1 MLEDDRRTRGV
12 EFAFATKSRR
22 GDQWSPAG
30 VQCTPL
36 RCGAFFSLLGRGRRP
51 RRPAKK
57 QSNSVGAIHESP
69 VIETMNLHPLFLL
82 GIEAQKKKLGK
93 KKHAVMQGAALH
105 PLKKLFEKSF
115 FRIFKSFQAKKRG
128 FRLAFCI
135 CAFFVP
141 CRITYPYFFFLHAA
155 TTIPERVTS
164 ASTLGITIR
173 LLNISA
179 SSQTR
184 SLDASDPRKMN
195 PSASTE

>member
-1 MLEDDRRTRGV
+1 MLHSSIWNLGG
-12 EFAFATKSRR
+12 KS
-22 GDQWSPAG
+22 S
-30 VQCTPL
+30 TPL
-36 RCGAFFSLLGRGRRP
+36 CSAQDDTARHPRLRQKEKRRFRGRCP
-51 RRPAKK
+51 
-57 QSNSVGAIHESP
+57 
-69 VIETMNLHPLFLL
+69 
-82 GIEAQKKKLGK
+82 
-93 KKHAVMQGAALH
+93 H

-115 FRIFKSFQAKKRG
+115 FRIFKSFQAKKA
-128 FRLAFCI
+128 RLSPRFLYLCI
-135 CAFFVP
+135 FVP